1 MKLSSE
7 KPSQEDYRKLIE
19 TEWADFHHSRLQEWT
34 AFGIVAGIHLGIITI
49 FDVFGAGDPSNIAKT
64 FLLFGPFI
72 GIIFAVLGGLV
83 TCRHERLKKIKLQWI
98 GRAEY
103 FRGLMRTN
111 EEDEAL
117 LGDNKD
123 VPNPRIIPF
132 NQNLWTD
139 IPWEGLMLPR
149 RLSTSWLILCFY
161 GFLILVDIGFFL
173 YKMNA

>member
-1 MKLSSE
+1 MNSE
-7 KPSQEDYRKLIE
+7 KPSPEDYLKLIE

-34 AFGIVAGIHLGIITI
+34 AFGIVAGIHLGIITL
-49 FDVFGAGDPSNIAKT
+49 FDVFSAGDPSKIAKA
-64 FLLFGPFI
+64 FLICGPI
-72 GIIFAVLGGLV
+72 TGIIFAILGALV

-103 FRGLMRTN
+103 FRGIMRTK

-132 NQNLWTD
+132 NNNLWID
-139 IPWEGLMLPR
+139 IPWNGLMLPR
-149 RLSTSWLILCFY
+149 RLSTSWLILWFY
-161 GFLILVDIGFFL
+161 VFLILVDIGFL
-173 YKMNA
+173 IYKVFG